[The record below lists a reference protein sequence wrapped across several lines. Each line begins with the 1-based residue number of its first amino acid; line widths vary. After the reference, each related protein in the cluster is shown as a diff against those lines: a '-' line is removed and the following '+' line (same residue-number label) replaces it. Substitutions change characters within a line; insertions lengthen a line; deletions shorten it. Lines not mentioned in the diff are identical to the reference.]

1 MNNTT
6 KNSPTGVLNDGNQPR
21 VARNWHDRSHDN
33 VLSIATGFE
42 VPTLCEWLQG
52 NSTVKLDINCALQT
66 QPTLSP
72 VFADVY
78 VNNLVVFC
86 PLRLYVP
93 GLYGNNYLE
102 ADVIENISFPTL
114 YSEYSS
120 PVDSFPTKA
129 HAILQGSLLAHLRY
143 PRVFSFGLPVDERLW
158 ITNRAVTEVEY
169 SEGSFSYPRSYKP
182 VNFREYNA
190 LPVLA
195 YFDACLHYV
204 VDPYDKSIPFEMTEF
219 VVGYN
224 SDSDPSIPDFSLDVQ
239 RFRIAYDYDDLL
251 NLVYEAKGIKTG
263 TSYLDNGLQ
272 IDGDPQSASVLPV
285 LSSFL
290 DLPVELMDSSVETGF
305 YFKLNDWNNSPSEKL
320 GFQTI
325 GSYVSHEGLFPVTFA
340 PDYFTTF
347 YDDDQV
353 NKLYQISFSDGS
365 YMGLRLAQ
373 ADYNRTVNAIIRG
386 QKYDDWDE
394 ATYGV
399 NLKLSDHPIR
409 LGSDSFRVSFKDIV
423 NQNSGAERFGNPV
436 PLGTAVA
443 RGYAA
448 QGLKEEY
455 HFTTLEP
462 GILFVLTSAVP
473 AVQYSADVPIHNR
486 YLKMGDLPNRYYD
499 GATFQNTR
507 FGEMI
512 HTGSSYISLDDYSI
526 GSVPIFYE
534 DMISHDRVSGLLA
547 TEAFGSYTF
556 TRDFG
561 PRGFLDGVT
570 LNDDD
575 DITPAAVLDFA
586 RSKYVNGANYDYQ
599 FAASSPIFN
608 ALGDTAASENYFLY
622 MHFQLRVLEPLTN
635 QVISRASM

>member
-1 MNNTT
+1 MDNSF
-6 KNSPTGVLNDGNQPR
+6 KNSPTGVMNDGNQPR

-33 VLSIATGFE
+33 ILSLATGFE
-42 VPTLCEWLQG
+42 VPSLCEWLQG
-52 NSTVKLDINCALQT
+52 NSTVKLDINCAIQT

-86 PLRLYVP
+86 PLRLYVA

-102 ADVIENISFPTL
+102 ADVVENIAFPTL
-114 YSEYSS
+114 YGSANPFSGSVENDY
-120 PVDSFPTKA
+120 
-129 HAILQGSLLAHLRY
+129 AILQGSLLAHLRY
-143 PRVFSFGLPVDERLW
+143 PRVFGFGLPVDSRLW
-158 ITNRAVTEVEY
+158 ISNHAQVEY
-169 SEGSFSYPRSYKP
+169 ETSEGNFTVLDVYQP
-182 VNFREYNA
+182 VDFETYNA
-190 LPVLA
+190 LSVLA
-195 YFDACLHYV
+195 YMDACLHYV
-204 VDPYDKSIPFEMTEF
+204 VDPYDKSIPFEHTQF
-219 VVGYN
+219 DVTYN
-224 SDSDPSIPDFSLDVQ
+224 VDDGHYELAVQ
-239 RFRIAYDYDDLL
+239 RTRTAFDYDDLL
-251 NLVYEAKGIKTG
+251 NLVYEAKGLKTG
-263 TSYLDNGLQ
+263 TNFLANGLEIDAYTSELPRLTSAVNLAVELLEALAVSTGSNLPLDN
-272 IDGDPQSASVLPV
+272 
-285 LSSFL
+285 
-290 DLPVELMDSSVETGF
+290 
-305 YFKLNDWNNSPSEKL
+305 WNNSDSERL

-325 GSYVSHEGLFPVTFA
+325 GSYVSHDGLFPVTFA

-347 YDDDQV
+347 YDDEQV

-373 ADYNRTVNAIIRG
+373 ADYNRTVNSIIRG

-399 NLKLSDHPIR
+399 RLKLSDHPIK
-409 LGSDSFRVSFKDIV
+409 LGSDSFRIAFKDIV
-423 NQNSGAERFGNPV
+423 NQNSGAERSGNPV

-448 QGLKEEY
+448 QGLDKEFT
-455 HFTTLEP
+455 FTTLEP

-473 AVQYSADVPIHNR
+473 AVQYAADVPVHNT
-486 YLKMGDLPNRYYD
+486 YSKMGDLPNRYFD

-512 HTGSSYISLDDYSI
+512 HTGSSIIPLDDYSI

-534 DMISHDRVSGLLA
+534 NMISHDRVSGLLA
-547 TEAFGSYTF
+547 TEAFGSYSF

-561 PRGFLDGVT
+561 PRGFLDTVT

-575 DITPAAVLDFA
+575 DITPAAVLDLA

-599 FAASSPIFN
+599 FAASSPVFN
-608 ALGDTAASENYFLY
+608 QLGDTAASENYFLY

-635 QVISRASM
+635 QVIGRASM

>member
-21 VARNWHDRSHDN
+21 VARNWHDRSQDN

-52 NSTVKLDINCALQT
+52 NSTVKLDINCAIQT

-78 VNNLVVFC
+78 VNNLIVFC

-102 ADVIENISFPTL
+102 ADVIENISFPQISSL
-114 YSEYSS
+114 FSGAFSED
-120 PVDSFPTKA
+120 PENQHV
-129 HAILQGSLLAHLRY
+129 ILQGSLLAHLRY
-143 PRVFSFGLPVDERLW
+143 PRAFSTGLPVDNRLW
-158 ITNRAVTEVEY
+158 ITNSGQLEIETA
-169 SEGSFSYPRSYKP
+169 EGEFSYYDSYTP
-182 VNFREYNA
+182 VDFSQYNA
-190 LPVLA
+190 LGVLA

-204 VDPYDKSIPFEMTEF
+204 VDPYDKSIPFERTEF
-219 VVGYN
+219 TIEYL
-224 SDSDPSIPDFSLDVQ
+224 SDSNLATPEYSLDVQ
-239 RFRIAYDYDDLL
+239 RFRTAYDYDDLL
-251 NLVYEAKGIKTG
+251 SLVYEAKGLKTG
-263 TSYLDNGLQ
+263 TNYLDNGLQ
-272 IDGDPQSASVLPV
+272 IDGLPQSATTLPL
-285 LSSFL
+285 LSSYVSVPIELAEAISEEGSSFRL
-290 DLPVELMDSSVETGF
+290 DAWNGSS
-305 YFKLNDWNNSPSEKL
+305 SEKL

-386 QKYDDWDE
+386 QKFDDWDE

-399 NLKLSDHPIR
+399 NLKLSDHPIK
-409 LGSDSFRVSFKDIV
+409 LGSDSFRIAFKDIV
-423 NQNSGAERFGNPV
+423 NQNSGAERSGNPV

-448 QGLKEEY
+448 QGLKKEF

-512 HTGSSYISLDDYSI
+512 HTGSSYIPLDDYSI

-534 DMISHDRVSGLLA
+534 NMISHDRVSGLLA

-561 PRGFLDGVT
+561 PRGFLDGIT

-575 DITPAAVLDFA
+575 DITPAAVLDLA

-635 QVISRASM
+635 QVIGRASM

>member
-1 MNNTT
+1 MEVST

-33 VLSIATGFE
+33 VLSLAVGFE
-42 VPTLCEWLQG
+42 YPTLIEYMQG
-52 NSTVKLDINCALQT
+52 NSTVKLDINCAIQT

-78 VNNLVVFC
+78 VNNMVVFC

-102 ADVIENISFPTL
+102 SDVIENIAFPVLEASRQTL
-114 YSEYSS
+114 TDYPEET
-120 PVDSFPTKA
+120 F
-129 HAILQGSLLAHLRY
+129 AILQGSLLAHLRY
-143 PRVFSFGLPVDERLW
+143 PRVFGFGLPVDRRLW
-158 ITNRAVTEVEY
+158 ITRYSQVEQELGEGEFNYPDAYY
-169 SEGSFSYPRSYKP
+169 SPDWSA
-182 VNFREYNA
+182 YNSLA
-190 LPVLA
+190 ILA
-195 YFDACLHYV
+195 YMDACLHYV
-204 VDPYDKSIPFEMTEF
+204 VDPYDKSLPFENTRFE
-219 VVGYN
+219 VSY
-224 SDSDPSIPDFSLDVQ
+224 DSSKNIFSLDVL
-239 RFRIAYDYDDLL
+239 RVRRSYDYDDLL
-251 NLVYEAKGIKTG
+251 NLVYEAKGLKTG
-263 TSYLDNGLQ
+263 TN
-272 IDGDPQSASVLPV
+272 
-285 LSSFL
+285 FL
-290 DLPVELMDSSVETGF
+290 DEGFRIDWFSSSELPNFTSELLLPIELLEALPQAVE
-305 YFKLNDWNNSPSEKL
+305 KLPLDDWNSDPSNQL

-325 GSYVSHEGLFPVTFA
+325 GSYVAHDGLFPVTFA

-386 QKYDDWDE
+386 QKYTDWDE

-399 NLKLSDHPIR
+399 ELRLSDHPIK
-409 LGSDSFRVSFKDIV
+409 LGSDSFRIAYKDIV
-423 NQNSGAERFGNPV
+423 NQNSGAERSGNPV

-448 QGLKEEY
+448 SGLNKEF

-473 AVQYSADVPIHNR
+473 AVQYSADVPIHHT
-486 YLKMGDLPNRYYD
+486 YAKMGDLPNRYYD

-512 HTGSSYISLDDYSI
+512 HTGSSMIPLDDYSI
-526 GSVPIFYE
+526 GSVPIFYQN
-534 DMISHDRVSGLLA
+534 MISHDRVSGLLA

-561 PRGFLDGVT
+561 PKGFLDDLV

-575 DITPAAVLDFA
+575 DLTPAAVLDLA

-599 FAASSPIFN
+599 FAASSPLFN
-608 ALGDTAASENYFLY
+608 QIGDTAASENYFLY

-635 QVISRASM
+635 QVIGRASM

>member
-1 MNNTT
+1 MDNSI
-6 KNSPTGVLNDGNQPR
+6 KHSPTGVMNDGNQPR

-33 VLSIATGFE
+33 ILSLATGFE
-42 VPTLCEWLQG
+42 VPSLCEWLQG
-52 NSTVKLDINCALQT
+52 NSTVKLDINCAIQT

-102 ADVIENISFPTL
+102 ADVIENVGFPTL
-114 YSEYSS
+114 QSSLFAYSDYNLE
-120 PVDSFPTKA
+120 DF
-129 HAILQGSLLAHLRY
+129 AILQGSLLAHLRY
-143 PRVFSFGLPVDERLW
+143 PRVFGFGLPVDNRLW
-158 ITNRAVTEVEY
+158 ISNHANLEVAIGEGVTETRDAYYPVE
-169 SEGSFSYPRSYKP
+169 FS
-182 VNFREYNA
+182 NYNC
-190 LPVLA
+190 LSVLA
-195 YFDACLHYV
+195 YIDACLHYV
-204 VDPYDKSIPFEMTEF
+204 VDPYDKSIPFEHTEF
-219 VVGYN
+219 DVTYN
-224 SDSDPSIPDFSLDVQ
+224 SDDERYELDVT
-239 RFRIAYDYDDLL
+239 RTRVAYDYEDLL
-251 NLVYEAKGIKTG
+251 NLVYEAKGLKTG
-263 TSYLDNGLQ
+263 TNFLEHGFVIDSGQSYRIPRWTSDVNLPSELLEAFDYAVGSHLPLDN
-272 IDGDPQSASVLPV
+272 
-285 LSSFL
+285 
-290 DLPVELMDSSVETGF
+290 
-305 YFKLNDWNNSPSEKL
+305 WNNSDSERL

-325 GSYVSHEGLFPVTFA
+325 GSYVSHDGLFPVTFA

-347 YDDDQV
+347 YDDEQV

-399 NLKLSDHPIR
+399 RLKLSDHPIK
-409 LGSDSFRVSFKDIV
+409 LGSDSFRIGFKDIV
-423 NQNSGAERFGNPV
+423 NQNSGAERSGSPV

-448 QGLKEEY
+448 QGLNKEFT
-455 HFTTLEP
+455 FTTLEP

-473 AVQYSADVPIHNR
+473 AVQYAADVPVHNT
-486 YLKMGDLPNRYYD
+486 YSKMGDLPNRYFD

-512 HTGSSYISLDDYSI
+512 HTGSSLIPLDDYSV

-534 DMISHDRVSGLLA
+534 NMISHDRVSGLLA
-547 TEAFGSYTF
+547 TESFGSYTF

-561 PRGFLDGVT
+561 PRGFLDTVT
-570 LNDDD
+570 IDPDTDDQ
-575 DITPAAVLDFA
+575 TPAAILDLA

-599 FAASSPIFN
+599 FAASSPVFN
-608 ALGDTAASENYFLY
+608 QLVDTAASENYFLY

-635 QVISRASM
+635 QVIGRASM